1 MNNKFDALK
10 AEDSSGSGEE
20 DTTEQKPENGDT
32 LPSPRPAP
40 KPGPGEHPLQFNYA
54 YWFSRK
60 SPGKQS
66 ASYDQNL
73 KLVGTFA
80 SVEQFWKLYSHM
92 VRPSDLTGHSD
103 YHLFK
108 EGIRPVWEDSA
119 NRTGGKWIIRLKKGL
134 ASRCWEN
141 LILAMLGEQFM
152 VGEEICGAVI
162 SIRYQEDILSLWN
175 RTANDLTTTSRIR
188 DTLKRVLNL
197 PPNTIMEYKTHVDS
211 LKDNSSFRN
220 TNVFLR

>member
-20 DTTEQKPENGDT
+20 ETESKQEPES
-32 LPSPRPAP
+32 PPRPPP
-40 KPGPGEHPLQFNYA
+40 KPGPGEHPLQYNYGFW
-54 YWFSRK
+54 YSRK
-60 SPGKQS
+60 SQGSKTT
-66 ASYDQNL
+66 SYDQNL
-73 KLVGTFA
+73 KLIGTFA
-80 SVEQFWKLYSHM
+80 SVEQFWRYYCHIA
-92 VRPSDLTGHSD
+92 RPSDLTGHTD

-108 EGIRPVWEDSA
+108 DGIRPIWEDSA
-119 NRTGGKWIIRLKKGL
+119 NKSGGKWIIRLKKGL

-162 SIRYQEDILSLWN
+162 SIRYAEDILSLWN
-175 RTANDLTTTSRIR
+175 RTANDTATTTRIR

-197 PPNTIMEYKTHVDS
+197 PPNTIMEYKTHNDS
-211 LKDNSSFRN
+211 MKDNSSFRN
-220 TNVFLR
+220 TDVFMR